1 MKKAD
6 QFFSNTIS
14 WCYHVL
20 FFVTPLLFTWFN
32 EELFEFNKMLFV
44 YAMAL
49 IIGGLWLAQMAMHRQ
64 FVWKKTVFDLPIAF
78 FILSQLVSTIFSI
91 HPPTSIF
98 GYYTRFHGGL
108 LSTFAYTVLFAVFV
122 QKISAKRIWDYFKT
136 LAVTSL
142 IVSFVAIPE
151 HFGHSFS
158 CILINSSHLSQN
170 LPLSEVLS
178 PSQLWLSYNAD
189 CWIQDVQNR
198 VFATFGQP
206 NWLAAFAITLL
217 PVFTICAA
225 LRAGKER
232 WLYSITSWALMLDL
246 LFSKSRSG
254 ILGLVVGTIWFAVL
268 ALMWMKKDLA
278 QKNQKDWS
286 TEVKNVFT
294 QFRSTGVVAAGII
307 LLAIIFG
314 TPYTPSLLSL
324 IQKTPTPPP
333 ETTPVANRLEVGG
346 TDSGEIR
353 KIVWRGALDVWKRYP
368 LFGSGVETFAY
379 SYYQDRPMEHNTISE
394 WDFLYNKAH
403 NEFLNFLATTGLFGL
418 ITYCVLL
425 GSFLGYPAYMAIRN
439 RQNTTQLSAFLIS
452 VSAGVVALSVSNFFG
467 FSTVTVSLLLFL
479 LPAMSWLLQQPALA
493 SQSSTEAKTR
503 VTAASLSKKNQRQ
516 LALASENDDQL
527 HPLQWLWPGVVGL
540 IVVLG
545 LLTIWRAWRADYL
558 LARGKQLNQ
567 SQQYADGVEA
577 LEEAY
582 RIGGGEGIF
591 AEELGETYSML
602 SIAFAEVNEA
612 TAAALYREAAVEKA
626 DEMLASNPH
635 HLNFYKTRTR
645 ILAALAA
652 QDPTLLPKAEETLL
666 KASELAPTDPKVRYN
681 LGLINLAQGET
692 QQAQADFEQAV
703 AMKPNYEEARMSLA
717 QLYLEN
723 QELPKALDQYRY
735 ILDKIQP
742 ANIIAKDGVASIEAQ
757 IATAGAKKAPR

>member
-1 MKKAD
+1 
-6 QFFSNTIS
+6 
-14 WCYHVL
+14 
-20 FFVTPLLFTWFN
+20 
-32 EELFEFNKMLFV
+32 MLFV

-503 VTAASLSKKNQRQ
+503 VTAASLSKKNQRR